1 MPEKEIENVNI
12 EELKENET
20 VNSILSLLGEL
31 SEDEE
36 SGMEV
41 FSALLEMP
49 DEQFEVIAP
58 VFLGEIEKA
67 FNDTTT
73 KISLVNAINV
83 DGKKYEDLV
92 LECNALFEEID
103 TSLSDDVLSPM
114 KKDFFKNIISV
125 IINTIGDSQM
135 VPKRIV
141 SIPVENSNEKLPA
154 YAHITDAA
162 MDIYAAEDYTLNPGD
177 LVLVKTGLKVA
188 IPKGYALLIQP
199 RSGLSTKSKLRI
211 PNTPGLIDSGYR
223 GEICVPMEN
232 IEPNIIDFV
241 LDEDGK
247 ATGIL
252 YGSSYT
258 IEKGERIAQARLVE
272 VPTISWNE
280 VSNILDY
287 ESDRGEGGFG
297 STGTK

>member
-36 SGMEV
+36 SGIEV
-41 FSALLEMP
+41 FSTLLEMP

-73 KISLVNAINV
+73 KISLVNAINI
-83 DGKKYEDLV
+83 DGKRYEDLV

-103 TSLSDDVLSPM
+103 TNLSDDVLSPM
-114 KKDFFKNIISV
+114 KKDFFKNIIS
-125 IINTIGDSQM
+125 ITINTIGDSQM
-135 VPKRIV
+135 IPKRIV
-141 SIPVENSNEKLPA
+141 SIPVENSNEKLPS

-232 IEPNIIDFV
+232 IEPNIKDFV

-252 YGSSYT
+252 YGSTYT

-272 VPTISWNE
+272 VPTISWTE